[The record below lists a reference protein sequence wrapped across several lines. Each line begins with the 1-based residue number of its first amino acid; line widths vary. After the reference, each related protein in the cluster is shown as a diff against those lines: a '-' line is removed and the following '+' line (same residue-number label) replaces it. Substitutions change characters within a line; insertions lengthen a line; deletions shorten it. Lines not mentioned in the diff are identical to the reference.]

1 MMMTCPD
8 PGSLRAGLDGER
20 PDVATHVTQCA
31 SCQTRSAAIADDAT
45 FAAARFGVAPS
56 IPDAEV
62 GAALDRAQDRT
73 AAAPL
78 TVLQPRRYGAGL
90 LRAAAAVLAV
100 VLVGGVLST
109 SGGRAA
115 AASFLEQF
123 RADRVTAVPVDFAAI
138 DPAALQ
144 ALAGLADIQGL
155 EDAVDPQRVTN
166 LDAAADIAGFRATP
180 LDRTALPPNATGEMV
195 VLAQDRHT
203 VRITFKQVP
212 AVPAEIRGVTLVL
225 RVPSAVVQG
234 VGDGDRPVAVRGEAE
249 PLEVYVEGDASL
261 AQVRDALLGLPGL
274 PEKTVAALR
283 AIEEWQTTLPLP
295 VPVGH
300 VTWDET
306 TVAGRPGLA
315 FGDESG
321 IGSALVWHDG
331 RRFVGVGGT
340 MPLSQLRALAEGGE

>member
-8 PGSLRAGLDGER
+8 SGSLRAALDGQR
-20 PDVATHVTQCA
+20 PDVASHVTQCS
-31 SCQTRSAAIADDAT
+31 SCQTRSASIADDAM
-45 FAAARFGVAPS
+45 FAAARFGAAPS
-56 IPDAEV
+56 VSDADAR
-62 GAALDRAQDRT
+62 AALDRAQGRT
-73 AAAPL
+73 APAPV

-90 LRAAAAVLAV
+90 MRAAAAVLAV
-100 VLVGGVLST
+100 VLVGGALST

-123 RADRVTAVPVDFAAI
+123 RAEQVTAVPVNFAAI

-144 ALAGLADIQGL
+144 ALVGLADIEGL
-155 EDAVDPQRVTN
+155 GDTVDPQRVAD
-166 LDAAADIAGFRATP
+166 LDAAADVAGFRATP
-180 LDRTALPPNATGEMV
+180 LDRSALPPNAIGDTV
-195 VLAQDRHT
+195 VLAQGQHT
-203 VRITFKQVP
+203 VRITFKDQPEVP
-212 AVPAEIRGVTLVL
+212 AKIRGVTLVL

-234 VGDGDRPVAVRGEAE
+234 VGDGDRPVAIRGEAE

-261 AQVRDALLGLPGL
+261 AEVRDALLSLPGL
-274 PEKTVAALR
+274 PEETVAALR
-283 AIEEWQTTLPLP
+283 AIEDWQTTLPLP
-295 VPVGH
+295 VPVGQ

-306 TVAGRPGLA
+306 TIAGRPGLA